1 MSFSVYLDLLKG
13 SFWIKTN
20 KQRKNQ
26 KYNIKIGE

>member
-1 MSFSVYLDLLKG
+1 MSFSVYLDLFQG

-26 KYNIKIGE
+26 KQNIKIGV